1 MSRYQKNMKKTGR
14 NDDYNE
20 LNSLNNELGS
30 FGLEPP
36 KRYRSQQPDDFQ
48 NEKMTKQSSKK

>member
-1 MSRYQKNMKKTGR
+1 MKKTGR

-48 NEKMTKQSSKK
+48 NEKMTKQS